1 MCLTVD
7 YNKMGLSYSCLG
19 LVRSDALIAK
29 RPLIV
34 RKRMSIDRFTGDAY
48 TPYQRF
54 PMKYGVRYTAKKAF
68 DIHGDYDGTK
78 IDGGGF
84 HAVLSSAN
92 KENCRWLRHAD
103 ATEKL
108 VYGIIPKGTHFF
120 LGVDNDIVSKS
131 IILYANYR
139 DLVDAH
145 GTPIKK
151 SNALP
156 VINYTQR
163 APK

>member
-7 YNKMGLSYSCLG
+7 PFKMGLSCF
-19 LVRSDALIAK
+19 VTRVARRDALIAK

-34 RKRMSIDRFTGDAY
+34 RKRMSIDRFSGNAC

-68 DIHGDYDGTK
+68 DIYGDYSSR

-84 HAVLSSAN
+84 HAVLTSAT
-92 KENCRWLRHAD
+92 KDNCRWLRHRNAP
-103 ATEKL
+103 EKL
-108 VYGIIPKGTHFF
+108 VYGIIPQGTSFF
-120 LGVDNDIVSKS
+120 LGVDNDIVAKS
-131 IILYANYR
+131 IILYASYK
-139 DLVDAH
+139 DLIAAH

-151 SNALP
+151 SKALP

>member
-1 MCLTVD
+1 MCLTID
-7 YNKMGLSYSCLG
+7 NIKMGLPHTWIN
-19 LVRSDALIAK
+19 RSDALVAK

-34 RKRMSIDRFTGDAY
+34 RKRMSIDRFTGNAC

-68 DIHGDYDGTK
+68 DIYGTYSTR

-84 HAVLSSAN
+84 HAVLSSAT
-92 KENCRWLRHAD
+92 KDNCRWLRHAD

-131 IILYANYR
+131 IILYANYS

-151 SNALP
+151 SKALP

>member
-7 YNKMGLSYSCLG
+7 YHKMGLSYSWIK
-19 LVRSDALIAK
+19 RSDALIAK

-34 RKRMSIDRFTGDAY
+34 RKRMSIDRFTGNAY

-68 DIHGDYDGTK
+68 DIYGGYGGGTK

-84 HAVLSSAN
+84 HAVLSSAT

-108 VYGIIPKGTHFF
+108 VYGIIPKGTRFF
-120 LGVDNDIVSKS
+120 LGVDNDIVAKS
-131 IILYANYR
+131 IILYSSYK
-139 DLVDAH
+139 DLIAAH
-145 GTPIKK
+145 GTPVKK
-151 SNALP
+151 SKVLP
-156 VINYTQR
+156 VIHYTQR

>member
-7 YNKMGLSYSCLG
+7 YIKMGLKSS
-19 LVRSDALIAK
+19 LVWRTDALVAK
-29 RPLIV
+29 RSLIV
-34 RKRMSIDRFTGDAY
+34 RKRMSIDRFTGNAC

-54 PMKYGVRYTAKKAF
+54 PMKYGVRYTAKKAW
-68 DIHGDYDGTK
+68 DIYGTYGTR

-84 HAVLSSAN
+84 HAVLSSAT
-92 KENCRWLRHAD
+92 KDNCRWLRYSD
-103 ATEKL
+103 PTEKL

-120 LGVDNDIVSKS
+120 LGVDNDIVAKT

-145 GTPIKK
+145 GTPLK
-151 SNALP
+151 NPLP